1 MHTAFSR
8 PSNGQK
14 QYVQHLLRQ
23 QGQELRD
30 LILRQG
36 AHVYVCGD
44 ASRMAKDVATTIAE
58 ILAKD
63 QEFEGVNGESVK
75 YMREMKSTGRWL
87 EDVW

>member
-8 PSNGQK
+8 PLNGQK

-44 ASRMAKDVATTIAE
+44 ASRMAKDVAATMAE
-58 ILAKD
+58 IIALD
-63 QEFEGVNGESVK
+63 QTFNGDIESSTTK
-75 YMREMKSTGRWL
+75 LREMKRSGFWL